1 MNFNENYDAF
11 EKKLNNAKQIR
22 KFISSTCYNHQG
34 FSEAKKIIN
43 DKEKLVN
50 VARVNT
56 VISYINNLVEA
67 SIKVIEYGH
76 ADADF
81 IDDWMKFAAFVFLTD
96 YTDYVNELNK
106 NETSMTKGL
115 WIIKFLLKAKRLK
128 GAKHRIEALI
138 TSTCNM
144 LKVVWKSRLN
154 RQVLVFMQL
163 FKGFVNNNDIP
174 DVGSYI
180 EIFSRD
186 FEALF
191 KIHNFTIQK
200 PLLSIDMKKKILMI
214 KEQHQKQKDEE
225 LKRLR
230 ELDESEE
237 EEEEVQEIQEQGVK
251 RIKQEEDPDEG
262 IFDEYADSIPY
273 AKNVSVSLSLI

>member
-1 MNFNENYDAF
+1 M
-11 EKKLNNAKQIR
+11 EKKLNNAKQVR

-50 VARVNT
+50 VSRVNT

-76 ADADF
+76 ADAEF
-81 IDDWMKFAAFVFLTD
+81 IDDCMKFSAFVFLTD
-96 YTDYVNELNK
+96 YTDYVNELTK
-106 NETSMTKGL
+106 NETSLTRGL
-115 WIIKFLLKAKRLK
+115 WIIRFLLKAKALK
-128 GAKHRIEALI
+128 GAKHRIEALV

-144 LKVVWKSRLN
+144 LKVVCKSRLN

-163 FKGFVNNNDIP
+163 FKGFVDNNDIP

-200 PLLSIDMKKKILMI
+200 PLLSIDMKKKIIAI
-214 KEQHQKQKDEE
+214 KEQHQKQKEEE

-230 ELDESEE
+230 ELDEEEEDEE
-237 EEEEVQEIQEQGVK
+237 EEIQENQEQGVK
-251 RIKQEEDPDEG
+251 RIKQEDDLDEG

-273 AKNVSVSLSLI
+273 AKNVSVSSFKSNFSS